1 MQEYVQKIAQ
11 VFDGIRLDNC
21 HSTPIPVAE
30 VRNHLFTQQCALS
43 LAGNTH
49 FIVMCET
56 SSLPCSAI
64 GILDAWN
71 FIKFNHSVC
80 VCMCGILVCF
90 SVLLSQHSSCLLVNK
105 CLWYN

>member
-1 MQEYVQKIAQ
+1 MQEYVQQIAQ

-30 VRNHLFTQQCALS
+30 VRNHLFAQQCALS
-43 LAGNTH
+43 LVGNTQ

-71 FIKFNHSVC
+71 FIRFNHSV
-80 VCMCGILVCF
+80 CGILVCF
-90 SVLLSQHSSCLLVNK
+90 SI
-105 CLWYN
+105 